1 MRLISFLL
9 TPTIHIEIF
18 QTTKKVCMH
27 AKSIR
32 NVGCIKNVLPLMQA
46 LVALQANLLSNAHF
60 LLDNKFSKEKCLLT
74 TLGILLEFLS
84 RNAFLRSV
92 FEAILRNVASVVQ
105 WPLRPLSGLLL
116 RGALLPRFDT
126 FHQAAKAPQRRGSPR
141 EMLQIEK

>member
-1 MRLISFLL
+1 MLDVL
-9 TPTIHIEIF
+9 
-18 QTTKKVCMH
+18 
-27 AKSIR
+27 
-32 NVGCIKNVLPLMQA
+32 NKNVLTLMQA
-46 LVALQANLLSNAHF
+46 LVAFQANLPSNAHF

-105 WPLRPLSGLLL
+105 WPPRPLSGLLL

-126 FHQAAKAPQRRGSPR
+126 FHQAAKAPQRPGSPR

>member
-27 AKSIR
+27 AKSIQ
-32 NVGCIKNVLPLMQA
+32 NVECIKNVLPLMQA
-46 LVALQANLLSNAHF
+46 LVALPA
-60 LLDNKFSKEKCLLT
+60 KEKCLLT

-105 WPLRPLSGLLL
+105 WPPRPLSRLLL

-126 FHQAAKAPQRRGSPR
+126 FHQAAKAPQRLGSPR